1 MNEHEE
7 EIESV
12 DVHWDKGLILTAS
25 KDGYV
30 KIWNTR
36 KEIIRE
42 IKFNEDINQ
51 ALFLNNLGDVIVAHG
66 SGQISVINAVDYQP
80 FELALPSN
88 DLVHGKF

>member
-1 MNEHEE
+1 MIIFTYSVFSEKMNEHEE

-30 KIWNTR
+30 KIWNTQ
-36 KEIIRE
+36 KDLIRE

-51 ALFLNNLGDVIVAHG
+51 ALFLNNLADVVVAHG
-66 SGQISVINAVDYQP
+66 SG
-80 FELALPSN
+80 
-88 DLVHGKF
+88 